1 MMYLY
6 VCVFNA
12 GHLKVMKKKG
22 ENWYHETGC
31 LGAWECARKPV
42 KRKIKERTVDIYIM
56 YIHIFIHVYVYIY
69 IHVYAR
75 MPMYCCILWVSLSFY
90 DVVCVCVCSNAD
102 MKVRMCMLLRY
113 CRNFYS
119 HFTVFLSFQILLFAT
134 PVRNAAPFFF
144 AAVVFII
151 IGLL

>member
-90 DVVCVCVCSNAD
+90 DVVCVCVCVLECRYESAH
-102 MKVRMCMLLRY
+102 VHALTILSQLLLA
-113 CRNFYS
+113 F
-119 HFTVFLSFQILLFAT
+119 HGVSFFPDSFVCYT
-134 PVRNAAPFFF
+134 SP
-144 AAVVFII
+144 
-151 IGLL
+151 